1 MKRLINL
8 VILSFFAYFLFSYIN
23 KNKEI
28 ISFFYKINI
37 SYILLFLCLTI
48 LNYIFRTLFNI
59 YIYKSIDI
67 KISVRESFD
76 LALKNTM
83 GNLIGPFKAGAG
95 HNLHYMYKNY
105 NLSPTLYVSVNTA
118 FAVLL
123 IFINILLLLFTS
135 LSLDNFLGISKFY
148 TSLIIFFSFLIAYV
162 IIKFSIRNNEK
173 INLKIFRNFAT
184 GFLSLF
190 KDKILFLKITT
201 TATIYSIY
209 NVLILYLTFEMFDFG
224 IKFKNTLLYTMLG
237 SLTSF
242 VKLTPG
248 NIGFYEFVMISS
260 SGFHGI
266 GTNEVLMS
274 SIFLRCSNYFSVII
288 LFIFSFLKNLK
299 KRSK

>member
-1 MKRLINL
+1 MKRIINL
-8 VILSFFAYFLFSYIN
+8 IILTIFFYFLFSYIN

-37 SYILLFLCLTI
+37 RYILLFLFLTI
-48 LNYIFRTLFNI
+48 LNYIFRTFFNI
-59 YIYKSIDI
+59 YIFKSVDI
-67 KISVRESFD
+67 NISVRESFN
-76 LALKNTM
+76 LVLKNTI
-83 GNLIGPFKAGAG
+83 GNLLGPLKAGAG

-105 NLSPTLYVSVNTA
+105 NLSPTLFVSVNTA

-123 IFINILLLLFTS
+123 IFINFLLLLFAS
-135 LSLDNFLGISKFY
+135 LSLENLLGLSKFY
-148 TSLIIFFSFLIAYV
+148 ISLIIFFSILITYLILKFLI
-162 IIKFSIRNNEK
+162 KNNEK
-173 INLKIFRNFAT
+173 INIKIFKNFLI

-190 KDKILFLKITT
+190 KDKLLFLKITT
-201 TATIYSIY
+201 TATMYSIY
-209 NVLILYLTFEMFDFG
+209 NVFILHLTFVIFDFG

-237 SLTSF
+237 SFTSL

-274 SIFLRCSNYFSVII
+274 SIFLRCLNYFSIVI

-299 KRSK
+299 KSSE